1 MRNHTAT
8 MAAAMSPAMMPSR
21 RYRDRESMR
30 DLLSS
35 TPSSGR
41 HSADPR
47 GSLVYHQPGARAN
60 EPCAGAPALTKRL
73 ARLRGQAHDHLAHV
87 VAGEEAEEGLGGVL
101 DTLHDG
107 LVPLDTP
114 GLEPAAH
121 LGEKLGIEAQVVG
134 DDEALHEDAIADHG
148 KEIARAGIRRIEV
161 VLRDHAAEGDAG
173 EGIDQAQHHVEER
186 AAH

>member
-47 GSLVYHQPGARAN
+47 GLGVPPARDEGKRTLRRGASLAKSLP
-60 EPCAGAPALTKRL
+60 
-73 ARLRGQAHDHLAHV
+73 RLRGQTHDHLADV
-87 VAGEEAEEGLGGVL
+87 VAGEEAKKGLGRVL
-101 DTLHDG
+101 DALHDG
-107 LVPLDTP
+107 FVPLDAP

-121 LGEKLGIEAQVVG
+121 LGEEFRVEAQVVG

-148 KEIARAGIRRIEV
+148 EEIARSGI
-161 VLRDHAAEGDAG
+161 G
-173 EGIDQAQHHVEER
+173 
-186 AAH
+186 